1 MIRFEYTARDQNG
14 KLVTGMIEHLDQ
26 DEAVNALQA
35 SGFIVIAIGSQRKL
49 GAKKPAVRK
58 LRYGVRSEDL
68 TLFCRQLTT
77 LLNAGVTLLRS
88 LNILLKQTDS
98 RTLYY
103 TIDSVRMDVEEG
115 RSLRDAALK
124 HPKIF
129 TSFWINMIETGEAS
143 GQLAVAF
150 ERLAIYLEKT
160 DAIRRKVK
168 SALVYPAILILISV
182 LAISVFVFRIIPM
195 FNDIYKGFDTQLPV
209 FILVVFTFSNFLR
222 KNILLMLIFFAAIF
236 FIIRRLINTK
246 KGREIFDKMILKL
259 PLLGSLLEFV
269 IIERFANALGTLIKS
284 GVPIL
289 SGLYIVGDSCGNK
302 LYKDV
307 IDTAAEEIKAGK
319 AMCEPIEAS
328 GLFPPIVVQMIRVG
342 EETGKMGEMLD
353 RLAVYYQERI
363 TTKID
368 ALMATFEPILLVCM
382 GAIIGILVI
391 AMYLPI
397 FKIATVGTRQ

>member
-1 MIRFEYTARDQNG
+1 
-14 KLVTGMIEHLDQ
+14 
-26 DEAVNALQA
+26 
-35 SGFIVIAIGSQRKL
+35 
-49 GAKKPAVRK
+49 
-58 LRYGVRSEDL
+58 
-68 TLFCRQLTT
+68 
-77 LLNAGVTLLRS
+77 
-88 LNILLKQTDS
+88 
-98 RTLYY
+98 
-103 TIDSVRMDVEEG
+103 
-115 RSLRDAALK
+115 
-124 HPKIF
+124 
-129 TSFWINMIETGEAS
+129 MIETVEAS

-209 FILVVFTFSNFLR
+209 FTLVVFTFSNFLR